1 MEMDESKSYVQNV
14 AERGGGG
21 DEEGKKEKAKPKKRR
36 KKLDWK
42 VSHAGIEN
50 YIASSFGQ

>member
-21 DEEGKKEKAKPKKRR
+21 DEEEKKEKAKPKKRR